1 MIIIPEELKY
11 TDEHEWIRVEED
23 GLVTMGITDYAQESL
38 GEIVFV
44 ELPAEREEISQGDS
58 FGGVES
64 TKSVSDLFAPVSGE
78 VVEVNELL
86 LDSPETINTDPYGE
100 GWIIKINPND
110 QSEIDM
116 LMKSS
121 DYSDFVENQE
131 EL

>member
-1 MIIIPEELKY
+1 MKY